1 MGKEQKTNTMRIL
14 DKEKIP
20 YQIHNYTCTEFID
33 GITVAKALNQPL
45 ERTFKT
51 LTAQGKSK
59 NYYVFVLPVAEELD
73 LKKAAHAADEKSM
86 ELLHVKD
93 ILAVT
98 GYIRG
103 GCTSIG
109 MKKQYPVFLHQSAAD
124 FDTVFV
130 SGGRLGTQIELA
142 PQDLLKAARGVLA
155 DIIRQE
161 QE

>member
-1 MGKEQKTNTMRIL
+1 MGKEQKTNAMRIL
-14 DKEKIP
+14 DKEKIS
-20 YQIHNYTCTEFID
+20 YHTHNYTCTEFID
-33 GITVAKALNQPL
+33 GITVANALGQPP
-45 ERTFKT
+45 EQTFKT

-73 LKKAAHAADEKSM
+73 LKKAAQAAGEKFM

-109 MKKQYPVFLHQSAAD
+109 MKKQYPVFVHESAAN

-130 SGGRLGTQIELA
+130 SGGRLGTQIELS
-142 PQDLLKAARGVLA
+142 PQDLLKAARGIFA
-155 DIIRQE
+155 DIIR
-161 QE
+161 

>member
-1 MGKEQKTNTMRIL
+1 MGKEQKTNAMRIL

-20 YQIHNYTCTEFID
+20 YQTRTYTCTEFID
-33 GITVAKALNQPL
+33 GITVAQTLGQPL
-45 ERTFKT
+45 EQTFKT

-73 LKKAAHAADEKSM
+73 LKKAAHAAGEKSM

-142 PQDLLKAARGVLA
+142 PQDLLKAARGVFA
-155 DIIRQE
+155 DIIRME
-161 QE
+161 